1 MKKPLP
7 PFGFADDFL
16 ESLPVQDPEDP
27 QQISRFVEQ
36 VARADD
42 EEEAAPEAVLQIM
55 TFSLGGDLFA
65 VPVENVREV
74 IRVQALTRVPQAP
87 PHFRGLHNLRG
98 TILPVWELRTR
109 LRLSPAVVGPA
120 TRIVVVEREGDRI
133 GALVDEVHQVVRVP
147 ISSISAPPADVKSRL
162 SGHIVGTAPMQDR
175 LAFLLSLDLLTE
187 TEVSP

>member
-16 ESLPVQDPEDP
+16 ENLPIQDPDDP
-27 QQISRFVEQ
+27 NQIAHFVEQ
-36 VARADD
+36 VAEAD
-42 EEEAAPEAVLQIM
+42 EREAPVPEAVLQIM
-55 TFSLGGDLFA
+55 TFSLGSDLYA

-87 PHFRGLHNLRG
+87 VHFRGLHNLRG
-98 TILPVWELRTR
+98 AILPVWELRTR
-109 LRLSPAVVGPA
+109 LGLSPAAVGPA
-120 TRIVVVEREGDRI
+120 TRIVVLERGGDRL
-133 GALVDEVHQVVRVP
+133 GVLVDEVHQVIRVP
-147 ISSISAPPADVKSRL
+147 ISSISAPPPDVKSRL